1 MGNDDRY
8 INKTVILHFCNGEC
22 RRSDLLPYKN
32 VEIYRLGSA
41 LQRVTL
47 RQGYGMTNI
56 YK

>member
-1 MGNDDRY
+1 MGNDKVY
-8 INKTVILHFCNGEC
+8 INKTVISHFCNGEGI
-22 RRSDLLPYKN
+22 RRDLLTYKN